1 MATFDKPCDLDTKL
15 KAVVGALSEFYIYVN
30 DKDIEPEY
38 LSHGVTRWPGS
49 NRPLIDN
56 IYKARHEALE
66 KAMQSL
72 IYCTNSLVH
81 DKGRLALAEQTSI
94 VLLGTII
101 TFNNGKTKIDEGVH
115 FYIGPAMF
123 YVRVPKPQ
131 HNL

>member
-1 MATFDKPCDLDTKL
+1 
-15 KAVVGALSEFYIYVN
+15 
-30 DKDIEPEY
+30 
-38 LSHGVTRWPGS
+38 
-49 NRPLIDN
+49 
-56 IYKARHEALE
+56 
-66 KAMQSL
+66 MQSL

-94 VLLGTII
+94 VLLGAIT
-101 TFNNGKTKIDEGVH
+101 TFNNGKTKIDEGVR